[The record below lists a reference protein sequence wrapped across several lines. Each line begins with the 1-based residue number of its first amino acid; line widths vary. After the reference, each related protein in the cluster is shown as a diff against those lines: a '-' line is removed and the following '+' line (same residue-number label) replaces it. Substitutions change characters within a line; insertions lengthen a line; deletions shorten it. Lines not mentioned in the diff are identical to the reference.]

1 MLKIW
6 SFEYMMAREGGGG
19 LGWGGGGERGSRAI
33 WFRLL
38 VT

>member
-19 LGWGGGGERGSRAI
+19 GGGKRGSRAI